1 MFLLRKNSKD
11 PFQSLPESKNIRNQ
25 LKLKKINNF
34 RVGLTAILIA
44 ILLFGPICL
53 VPNINL
59 TEAAAPVWSPP
70 AILLPYVGGM
80 PGLCINPLDS
90 TMSYL
95 VGSGG
100 YGEATGSEGNNWLNG
115 TFTKL
120 SDLPGPGSCAFD
132 EFGTLHAV
140 WSLRGDSGT
149 FNIYYNS
156 VQKGSGNVPLYRNL
170 TKEIYGQDKYTL
182 DAHIAV
188 SIQEKKVFII
198 YRERSDN
205 GDPLMFIESDNQG
218 DTWSKP
224 LNLGTL
230 SGYRPA
236 EPDLI
241 VDKAGLPHI
250 FYGVFK
256 DGGPSVIYH
265 RMRQPNG
272 SWTAPENITGIDL
285 SRPIWTQ
292 AELDPV
298 SGDIYVSW
306 VEGQTGISHWNAAN
320 GKWTTI
326 QNISNSG
333 GRAFFPTIAVNSQ
346 TGVVWDIWADGPNI
360 WARQSLD
367 HGQTWQ
373 GKELVVNEGAAK
385 IGRMYGLKARS
396 TRGIIYLLISAD
408 QLDPL
413 YYVGPTL
420 SLMTFNQSI
429 STPGMTPTASPK
441 ATGTPGGT
449 ATPVIQP
456 SLSPGPQTPVPTAT
470 PGITQ
475 APPTITPQPTATLLP
490 TVTPQPTATPVPTA
504 TPQPTPAPVVFPT
517 AIPTSTA
524 QPTNTPTMVPT
535 ATPKPVPTS
544 TNTPL
549 PMPAQVP
556 GQSQNQNSQAGQT
569 QTSQPTLTPS
579 PTSVATL
586 QPTATILPEAAQ
598 ATAMAEAQRIAAA
611 TPQSLVVPL
620 APPGSGGKG
629 PLLVLPT
636 STPIPTTTVPPTA
649 TPQPTATTNPSQLTA
664 TGRSEMTVAAQNK
677 EPSSNKQSQEN
688 TVLEVGPTQSVPP
701 SPGPLWL
708 LPLGLA
714 VAGKGLL
721 NLLAFRL
728 RP

>member
-1 MFLLRKNSKD
+1 MF
-11 PFQSLPESKNIRNQ
+11 
-25 LKLKKINNF
+25 
-34 RVGLTAILIA
+34 IA
-44 ILLFGPICL
+44 ILLGGPGFF
-53 VPNINL
+53 VFSFNL

-80 PGLCINPLDS
+80 PSLCVNPLDS

-100 YGEATGSEGNNWLNG
+100 YGETTGSEGNNWLNG

-120 SDLPGPGSCAFD
+120 SDLPGTGSCAFN

-188 SIQEKKVFII
+188 SIQQKKVFII

-205 GDPLMFIESDNQG
+205 GDPLMFIESDTQG

-236 EPDLI
+236 EPELI
-241 VDKAGLPHI
+241 VDKAGLPHV
-250 FYGVFK
+250 FYGVFRE
-256 DGGPSVIYH
+256 GGPSVIYH
-265 RMRQPNG
+265 RMRLANG
-272 SWTAPENITGIDL
+272 SWVAPENITGNDL

-306 VEGQTGISHWNAAN
+306 VEGQTGISHWNATT
-320 GKWTTI
+320 GKWTTTP
-326 QNISNSG
+326 NISNSG

-346 TGVVWDIWADGPNI
+346 TGVIWDIWADGPNI
-360 WARQSLD
+360 WSRQSLD

-373 GKELVVNEGAAK
+373 GKELVVNEDAAK

-413 YYVGPTL
+413 YYVGSTL
-420 SLMTFNQSI
+420 SLMTFDQSI
-429 STPGMTPTASPK
+429 STPGITPTTSPK

-449 ATPVIQP
+449 TTPVIQP
-456 SLSPGPQTPVPTAT
+456 TLSPEPLTPGPTAT
-470 PGITQ
+470 PEITQ
-475 APPTITPQPTATLLP
+475 SAPTITPQPTATLLP
-490 TVTPQPTATPVPTA
+490 TVTPQPTATPIPTA
-504 TPQPTPAPVVFPT
+504 TPQPTATPIVFPT

-524 QPTNTPTMVPT
+524 QSTITPTSIPT
-535 ATPKPVPTS
+535 ATPKPVAPTS
-544 TNTPL
+544 TSIPL
-549 PMPAQVP
+549 PVPAQVP
-556 GQSQNQNSQAGQT
+556 GQSQNQPSQSGQAQTPTPT
-569 QTSQPTLTPS
+569 QPP
-579 PTSVATL
+579 ATL
-586 QPTATILPEAAQ
+586 PATATVPPEVLE

-629 PLLVLPT
+629 PLLVLPS
-636 STPIPTTTVPPTA
+636 STPIPTATVPATA

-664 TGRSEMTVAAQNK
+664 TVRSEMTVAAQNTKTASNMPSQQTIVK
-677 EPSSNKQSQEN
+677 EAG
-688 TVLEVGPTQSVPP
+688 LTQNVPP
-701 SPGPLWL
+701 ATGPLWL

>member
-1 MFLLRKNSKD
+1 MFLLRKNRKD
-11 PFQSLPESKNIRNQ
+11 HFQSLPKSKNKR
-25 LKLKKINNF
+25 KEFKKINNF
-34 RVGLTAILIA
+34 RVGLTTILIA
-44 ILLFGPICL
+44 ILVVGPVCFITSFN
-53 VPNINL
+53 P
-59 TEAAAPVWSPP
+59 TAAAAPVWSPP

-80 PGLCINPLDS
+80 PSLCVNPLDS
-90 TMSYL
+90 TISYL

-140 WSLRGDSGT
+140 WSLRGESGN
-149 FNIYYNS
+149 FNVFYNS

-188 SIQEKKVFII
+188 SIQQKKVFII

-250 FYGVFK
+250 FYGVFR

-272 SWTAPENITGIDL
+272 SWTASENINGDDL

-306 VEGQTGISHWNAAN
+306 VEGQTGISRWNAAT
-320 GKWTTI
+320 GKWTTT

-346 TGVVWDIWADGPNI
+346 TGVVWDIWADGPNL

-420 SLMTFNQSI
+420 SLMTFNQNI
-429 STPGMTPTASPK
+429 SATGTTPTASPK
-441 ATGTPGGT
+441 TTGTPGGT

-456 SLSPGPQTPVPTAT
+456 TLSTGPLTPGPTAT

-475 APPTITPQPTATLLP
+475 AAPTITPQPTATLLP
-490 TVTPQPTATPVPTA
+490 TVTPQPTATPVQTA
-504 TPQPTPAPVVFPT
+504 TPQPTATPVVFPT
-517 AIPTSTA
+517 AIPTATA
-524 QPTNTPTMVPT
+524 QLTATPTMVPT
-535 ATPKPVPTS
+535 TTPKPV
-544 TNTPL
+544 
-549 PMPAQVP
+549 PAQVP
-556 GQSQNQNSQAGQT
+556 GQSQNQDSQAGQA
-569 QTSQPTLTPS
+569 QTSRPTLIPS
-579 PTSVATL
+579 TTSVVTL
-586 QPTATILPEAAQ
+586 QPTPTVLPEVAQ

-611 TPQSLVVPL
+611 TPQSIVVPL
-620 APPGSGGKG
+620 APPGSGGRG

-636 STPIPTTTVPPTA
+636 STPLPTPTQA
-649 TPQPTATTNPSQLTA
+649 PTPTPQPTATTDPYQLTA
-664 TGRSEMTVAAQNK
+664 TIRADLTVPAQINNPP
-677 EPSSNKQSQEN
+677 EANSSQPDTGQAP
-688 TVLEVGPTQSVPP
+688 TPGPGPTIPP
-701 SPGPLWL
+701 TGPLWL
-708 LPLGLA
+708 LPLGLV

-721 NLLAFRL
+721 NLLALTL